1 MENKKISRRVP
12 FVDPSVLK
20 KLDML
25 INGKISKIET
35 TSRSCT
41 IIPSMV
47 GRTIHVHNGKEY
59 LPVSVVD
66 EMVGH
71 KLGEFSF
78 TRKFSKHGGDKGAAK
93 AKAGGKK

>member
-1 MENKKISRRVP
+1 MDNRKISRRVP
-12 FVDPSVLK
+12 FVDPIVLR

-25 INGKISKIET
+25 INGKIDKVQT

-47 GRTIHVHNGKEY
+47 GRTIYVHNGKEY

-66 EMVGH
+66 EMVGY
-71 KLGEFSF
+71 KLGEFSL
-78 TRKFSKHGGDKGAAK
+78 TRKFSKHGGDKGAVK
-93 AKAGGKK
+93 GKAGGKR